1 MSDNGRPATEQLIA
15 QRMDPAR
22 VQQLEQ
28 AAAQLNQLAVNRS
41 LGELSNLANALQF
54 VTEQANSGNPVA
66 RQLLTLLFGN
76 LDTARAASA
85 GIITPV
91 KP

>member
-1 MSDNGRPATEQLIA
+1 MSANGQVPGKPSLA
-15 QRMDPAR
+15 QRVDPAR

-28 AAAQLNQLAVNRS
+28 AAAQLNQLAVKRS

-54 VTEQANSGNPVA
+54 VTEQANNGNPVA

-85 GIITPV
+85 GIITPA